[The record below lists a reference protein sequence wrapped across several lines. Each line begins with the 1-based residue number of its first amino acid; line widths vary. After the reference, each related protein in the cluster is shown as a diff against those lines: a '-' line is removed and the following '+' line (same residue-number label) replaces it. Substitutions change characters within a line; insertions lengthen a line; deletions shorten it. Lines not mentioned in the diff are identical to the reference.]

1 MACYQSHSAGRGGR
15 RTGRRRLRDA
25 AAHRAIYRQSVGAS
39 SCSAGRGAGSGRRM
53 RRASITD
60 RPTRPTATHRKLRNG
75 RPQTPRETPGG
86 CSSTSSSTRPISLVS
101 AEQCLRRCL
110 AQSSAT
116 SYSLSHTQFT
126 ATRLPLVVT
135 PSCHGSRANL
145 NAKSA
150 TPTQMCS
157 VGCVYVTPPVHCE
170 TTV

>member
-1 MACYQSHSAGRGGR
+1 MACCQSHSAGRGGR

-25 AAHRAIYRQSVGAS
+25 DAHREIYRQSVGAS

-60 RPTRPTATHRKLRNG
+60 RPTRPTHRKLRNG
-75 RPQTPRETPGG
+75 RPHEKRLEVAAQQDQ
-86 CSSTSSSTRPISLVS
+86 SLS
-101 AEQCLRRCL
+101 FQLNNAFDDAC